1 MISTDPSPENALPFD
16 IILISGEYYAD
27 HPHSGVG
34 VIARVLDAEGYRVGI
49 IEKPRWET
57 VDDFMTLGM
66 PRLCFGITS
75 GAIDSML
82 QNYTPLKKPRS
93 KDPYKPYTSGIPDR
107 AVIVYSQKVREAQ
120 KKMIGTGEQ
129 TVPIIIGGVE
139 ASLRRLTHYDYWDNK
154 PRRPI
159 LFDAKA
165 DILVYGPGEYQIKEI
180 MHRLNAQESID
191 GIAGTCTITSAEPGP
206 TQTQNTPFHT
216 LPSYEVVIQ
225 DKKAFCAMQM
235 AFSNQRNL
243 VQPVGNRYVVQY
255 HMHHYTPEE
264 LDAVYDLP
272 FTYYI
277 PAKHKELEMAQFSI
291 ITHRG
296 CFGNCSFCA
305 IALHQGTKIVSR
317 SEENILREIRRMT
330 TLPAF
335 KGYIGDL
342 GGASANMYG
351 MDCAQSDKCLK
362 QCLSCPLS
370 ANFSHERITDLLKR
384 TRKIPEIKKVFVR
397 SGVRYDLAIDEDAYL
412 TELIEHHISGTLK
425 IAPEHFSPHVCALMN
440 KPNDSF
446 EKFRKKFDE
455 INTKVNKS
463 QSLKYYFMTAHPGS
477 TMNDATFLG
486 KKIRELGYK
495 NTESIQIFTPTPMSI
510 ASCMYYTGLNPSTLE
525 PVYIP
530 YSYREKKE
538 QKRILYPQ
546 SSTRSQTKKHKL
558 PKDHAPKHQKSN

>member
-1 MISTDPSPENALPFD
+1 MISTVPLHQDSLPFD
-16 IILISGEYYAD
+16 IILISGDYYAD

-57 VDDFMTLGM
+57 VHDFMTLGM
-66 PRLCFGITS
+66 PRLCFGVSS

-82 QNYTPLKKPRS
+82 QNYTPLKKSRGE
-93 KDPYKPYTSGIPDR
+93 DPYKPFTSGIPDR

-120 KKMIGTGEQ
+120 KKMIGKGGQ

-180 MHRLNAQESID
+180 LHRLDAQQSIED
-191 GIAGTCTITSAEPGP
+191 IAGTCIITP
-206 TQTQNTPFHT
+206 TNPEQDNNTNFHT
-216 LPSYEVVIQ
+216 LPSYEAVKQ
-225 DKKAFCAMQM
+225 DKKAFCTMQM

-243 VQPVGNRYVVQY
+243 VQPVGNRFVVQY
-255 HMHHYTPEE
+255 RMHHYTTEE
-264 LDAVYDLP
+264 LDALYDLP
-272 FTYYI
+272 FTYII
-277 PAKHKELEMAQFSI
+277 PEKHKELEMAQFSI

-317 SEENILREIRRMT
+317 SEDNILREIERMT
-330 TLPAF
+330 KLPAF

-342 GGASANMYG
+342 GAASANMYG
-351 MDCAQSDKCLK
+351 MDCAQSENCLK
-362 QCLSCPLS
+362 QCLSCPIVNLS
-370 ANFSHERITDLLKR
+370 HDRSTDLLKR
-384 TRKIPEIKKVFVR
+384 SRHIQGIKKVFVR
-397 SGVRYDLAIDEDAYL
+397 SGVRYDLAIEEDAYL
-412 TELIEHHISGTLK
+412 NELIEHHVSGNLK

-440 KPNDSF
+440 KPNDKF
-446 EKFRKKFDE
+446 EEFREKFDK
-455 INTKVNKS
+455 INAKVNKS
-463 QSLKYYFMTAHPGS
+463 QSLKYYFITAHPGS
-477 TMNDATFLG
+477 TMKDAAFLG
-486 KKIRELGYK
+486 EKIRELGYK

-510 ASCMYYTGLNPSTLE
+510 AACMYYTGLNPSTLE
-525 PVYIP
+525 KVYVP
-530 YSYREKKE
+530 WTYKEKKE

-546 SSTRSQTKKHKL
+546 SSPRNR
-558 PKDHAPKHQKSN
+558 APKKTHRKNQKSR